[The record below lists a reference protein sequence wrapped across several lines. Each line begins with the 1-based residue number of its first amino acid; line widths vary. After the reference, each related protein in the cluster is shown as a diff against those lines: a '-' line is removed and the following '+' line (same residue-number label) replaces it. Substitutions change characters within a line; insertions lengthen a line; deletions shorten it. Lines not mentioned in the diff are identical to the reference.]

1 MITEIGDWITAVT
14 GITNTFLEPYEG
26 NRPKA
31 GEYAMFQVISV
42 ATPDRS
48 YNRDA
53 ANGTD
58 NIDREVIS
66 HARVTVSINIYAQDG
81 FDKLLKLKHSGM
93 IWEANQSLGTNLA
106 LVQLNNPRNLTA
118 LSTESFRERWQ
129 ADAVFNVELSSTF
142 TIARLKQLVI
152 SGEWRAVDS
161 SDIITQDVNVT
172 QEVG

>member
-31 GEYAMFQVISV
+31 GEYAMFQFISV
-42 ATPDRS
+42 TTPDRS

-58 NIDREVIS
+58 NIDREIVS

-81 FDKLLKLKHSGM
+81 FDKLLKLKHSGV
-93 IWEANQSLGTNLA
+93 IWEASEALGGNLT

-118 LSTESFRERWQ
+118 LSTESFRDRWQ
-129 ADAVFNVELSSTF
+129 SEAVFNVELSSTF
-142 TIARLKQLVI
+142 TIARLKQLVV
-152 SGEWRAVDS
+152 SGEWRTEDG
-161 SDIITQDVNVT
+161 SDIIVQDVNV
-172 QEVG
+172 

>member
-14 GITNTFLEPYEG
+14 GITNAFLEPYEG
-26 NRPKA
+26 NRPKT

-42 ATPDRS
+42 TTPDRS
-48 YNRDA
+48 YNRDT

-58 NIDREVIS
+58 DIDRDVIS

-93 IWEANQSLGTNLA
+93 IWEASQSLGTNLV
-106 LVQLNNPRNLTA
+106 LVQMNNPRNLTA
-118 LSTESFRERWQ
+118 LSTESFRARWQ
-129 ADAVFNVELSSTF
+129 ADAVFNVELTSTF
-142 TIARLKQLVI
+142 TIDRLKQLVV
-152 SGEWRAVDS
+152 SGEWRTADG
-161 SDIITQDVNVT
+161 SDIIVQDVNVT